1 MENNLF
7 RKSSLERISS
17 PDQLN
22 EYLRVLNPG
31 ILIILAGFFA
41 IILAVGI
48 WAFTGIIPDTAKIN
62 GIAFSNNNEDLSVYC
77 YLPIS
82 TAKRLSENMD
92 VQVSP
97 DYAPREEYGY
107 IYGKIQSI
115 GNEPVSEQALTEKY
129 GNLQYLQGIVPQGIF
144 VEVVIS
150 LEKDGGN
157 LKWSN
162 KKGSEIVLEKGAYC
176 SELIV
181 IKVRKP
187 YELIFSR

>member
-1 MENNLF
+1 MEKNLF

-31 ILIILAGFFA
+31 VMIILAGFFA
-41 IILAVGI
+41 IVLAVGV
-48 WAFTGIIPDTAKIN
+48 WAFAGTIPDTAEVK
-62 GIAFSNNNEDLSVYC
+62 GIAFSDNSGGLSVYC

-82 TAKRLSENMD
+82 TAKRLSENMS
-92 VQVSP
+92 VQISP

-107 IYGKIQSI
+107 ILAKIQSI
-115 GNEPVSEQALTEKY
+115 GSEPVSEQALVKQYE
-129 GNLQYLQGIVPQGIF
+129 NLQYLQGIIPQGIF
-144 VEVVIS
+144 VEVVVS

-162 KKGSEIVLEKGAYC
+162 KKGTVVQLEKGAYC
-176 SELIV
+176 TGLIV
-181 IKVRKP
+181 IKERKP
-187 YELIFSR
+187 YELVFSG

>member
-48 WAFTGIIPDTAKIN
+48 WAFTGIIPDTAKID
-62 GIAFSNNNEDLSVYC
+62 GIAFSNNNGGLSVYC

-92 VQVSP
+92 VQISP
-97 DYAPREEYGY
+97 DYAAREEYGY

-162 KKGSEIVLEKGAYC
+162 KKGSEIGLEKGAYC
-176 SELIV
+176 SGLIV
-181 IKVRKP
+181 IKVRRP
-187 YELIFSR
+187 YELVFSR